1 MSKACVFP
9 GQGSQAVG
17 MGRDLAENFPE
28 ARVVFEE
35 INAALGQNLSQIMW
49 DGPESELTLTENA
62 QPALMAV
69 SIATMRVLEAHGFQ
83 LADQVGYVAGHSLGE
98 YSALTAS
105 GALAL
110 SDAAK
115 LLKLRGQAMQRAVP
129 VGVGAMAA
137 IMGLDFDDCAAL
149 AAAASDGADVCQ
161 AANDNAPGQV
171 VISGA
176 ASAVARAIE
185 MAKEKGAKRAV
196 ELPVSAP
203 FHCQLMA
210 PAAAAMQAALADTAI
225 SAPCVPLV
233 ANVTAEP
240 VTDPADIRKLLVE
253 QVTGRVRWRESM
265 IWMANAGITDLIE
278 VGAGKVLTGLAKRND
293 ERLQA
298 ISLSSLDAVK
308 GFIETL

>member
-1 MSKACVFP
+1 
-9 GQGSQAVG
+9 
-17 MGRDLAENFPE
+17 
-28 ARVVFEE
+28 
-35 INAALGQNLSQIMW
+35 
-49 DGPESELTLTENA
+49 
-62 QPALMAV
+62 
-69 SIATMRVLEAHGFQ
+69 
-83 LADQVGYVAGHSLGE
+83 
-98 YSALTAS
+98 
-105 GALAL
+105 
-110 SDAAK
+110 
-115 LLKLRGQAMQRAVP
+115 
-129 VGVGAMAA
+129 
-137 IMGLDFDDCAAL
+137 
-149 AAAASDGADVCQ
+149 
-161 AANDNAPGQV
+161 
-171 VISGA
+171 
-176 ASAVARAIE
+176 
-185 MAKEKGAKRAV
+185 
-196 ELPVSAP
+196 
-203 FHCQLMA
+203 MA